1 MAGSSPL
8 CRSTAP
14 PTARTSS
21 LPAGLPSCKPPA
33 TMPTTT
39 NGNCVTVF
47 TGGHLS
53 YPQHNNFPHTLNKFF
68 YAVGNGAQSLHR

>member
-1 MAGSSPL
+1 
-8 CRSTAP
+8 
-14 PTARTSS
+14 
-21 LPAGLPSCKPPA
+21 
-33 TMPTTT
+33 MPTTT
-39 NGNCVTVF
+39 HGNCVTVF